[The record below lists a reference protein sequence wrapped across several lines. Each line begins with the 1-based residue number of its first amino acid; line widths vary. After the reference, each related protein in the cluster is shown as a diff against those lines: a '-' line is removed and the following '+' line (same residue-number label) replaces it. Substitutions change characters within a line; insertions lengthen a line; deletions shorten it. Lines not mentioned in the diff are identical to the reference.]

1 MHHDENGNTCINS
14 RLVAEES
21 GNNIISTAD
30 KKIVVL
36 KGLSDYI
43 VVEDKDVLMIVPKSE
58 EQEIK
63 LIREKVMQDFGK
75 DLG

>member
-1 MHHDENGNTCINS
+1 M
-14 RLVAEES
+14 
-21 GNNIISTAD
+21 
-30 KKIVVL
+30 VL

-63 LIREKVMQDFGK
+63 QLRERVMEDFGK